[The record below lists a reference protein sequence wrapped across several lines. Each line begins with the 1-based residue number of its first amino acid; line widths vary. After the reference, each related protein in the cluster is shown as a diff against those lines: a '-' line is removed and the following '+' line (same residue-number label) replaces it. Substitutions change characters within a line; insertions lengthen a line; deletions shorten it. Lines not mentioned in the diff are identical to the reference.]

1 MNKFISLFLI
11 IIYTCNAQNDSNF
24 DKLYPQSDLVF
35 KYQDDWGKENY
46 RKLIK
51 KFKSSPLSKNQI
63 VFLGNSITAG
73 GEDWSARLDYP
84 NIENRGI
91 GGDTTAGVLARLD
104 EIIYFEPIAV
114 FLLIGINDLWN
125 TSPEIPSTDYIANNI
140 IEIVNNII
148 SKSAKT
154 KVFVQT
160 ILPVSKDVYSEKI
173 KTINSLIKKQKKN
186 NYEVIDLHSIF
197 SDEKG
202 LIIDDFTYDGVHLNE
217 KGYEKWSEFIKPII
231 NSIKS

>member
-1 MNKFISLFLI
+1 M
-11 IIYTCNAQNDSNF
+11 
-24 DKLYPQSDLVF
+24 VF

-73 GEDWSARLDYP
+73 GKDWSARLDYP

-140 IEIVNNII
+140 IEIVNKIV
-148 SKSAKT
+148 SKSPKT

-231 NSIKS
+231 HSIKS